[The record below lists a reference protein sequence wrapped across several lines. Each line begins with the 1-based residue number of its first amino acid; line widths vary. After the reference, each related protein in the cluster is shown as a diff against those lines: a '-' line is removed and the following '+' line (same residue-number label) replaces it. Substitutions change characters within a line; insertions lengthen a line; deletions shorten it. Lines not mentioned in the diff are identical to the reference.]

1 VTMSRADSP
10 AARAA
15 RGAAL
20 VSAALLLS
28 YIESFI
34 PLGLLLPLPGFRLG
48 LANILVMFVF
58 FCLSSTEAA
67 VISAVRVIV
76 MALLFGSPVSFFF
89 SATGAAFS
97 LVGMYVVNYALKN
110 KLSFWGVSV
119 ISASLH
125 NIGQLMAAA
134 VLFSGAVISYLPALL
149 FASAAFGSVSGV
161 LLNILTPR
169 LLPALGAQGGE
180 R

>member
-1 VTMSRADSP
+1 MTMSRADSP

-58 FCLSSTEAA
+58 FACPQPRRQLS
-67 VISAVRVIV
+67 R
-76 MALLFGSPVSFFF
+76 
-89 SATGAAFS
+89 
-97 LVGMYVVNYALKN
+97 
-110 KLSFWGVSV
+110 
-119 ISASLH
+119 
-125 NIGQLMAAA
+125 Q
-134 VLFSGAVISYLPALL
+134 
-149 FASAAFGSVSGV
+149 
-161 LLNILTPR
+161 
-169 LLPALGAQGGE
+169 
-180 R
+180 